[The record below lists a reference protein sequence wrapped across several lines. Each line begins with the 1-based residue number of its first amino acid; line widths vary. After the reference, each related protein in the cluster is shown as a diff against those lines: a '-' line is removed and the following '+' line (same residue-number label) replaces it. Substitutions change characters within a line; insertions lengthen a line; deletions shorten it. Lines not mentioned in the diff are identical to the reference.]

1 MQNFIAVFLGG
12 GLGALLRY
20 LVSLIAG
27 RLIGIELPYATFI
40 INITGSLFLG
50 FVLALAFNKYVEPNH
65 NLMIF
70 LTVGLAGGF
79 TTFSTYS
86 YESLVLIRQGKLF
99 QSALYLFLSPAI
111 GLISVYI
118 ASLLGRHYN

>member
-50 FVLALAFNKYVEPNH
+50 FVLALAFNKSVEPNH